1 MKLYLNVWYQLKVA
15 LSGARVLFFYAF
27 FCWTLENEV
36 SMLDDL
42 IVVSFLCC
50 NTLCEAFLE
59 ACVWRLWFVGII
71 VLLKLVA
78 IWMSLVYKFLRYLCS
93 TQYWSNANDAASS
106 LDLLWNLSFVIRKQE
121 LRFRV
126 CILWMLGSTEGER
139 GMLGLARH
147 AWMITGEYDR
157 CSLSFCP

>member
-1 MKLYLNVWYQLKVA
+1 MSDTSWKWPCQ
-15 LSGARVLFFYAF
+15 VLEFYF
-27 FCWTLENEV
+27 LCLFCWTSENEV

-126 CILWMLGSTEGER
+126 YILWMLDSTEGGGEC
-139 GMLGLARH
+139 LASKS
-147 AWMITGEYDR
+147 GETCLDDHR
-157 CSLSFCP
+157 RVW

>member
-1 MKLYLNVWYQLKVA
+1 MSDTSWKWPCQ
-15 LSGARVLFFYAF
+15 VLEFYFYAC
-27 FCWTLENEV
+27 FCWTFENEV

-59 ACVWRLWFVGII
+59 ARVWRLWFVGII
-71 VLLKLVA
+71 VLLELVA

-126 CILWMLGSTEGER
+126 CILWMLGSTDGER
-139 GMLGLARH
+139 GMLGLQVWRDMLGWSQAS
-147 AWMITGEYDR
+147 MIGVP
-157 CSLSFCP
+157 CHFAHK